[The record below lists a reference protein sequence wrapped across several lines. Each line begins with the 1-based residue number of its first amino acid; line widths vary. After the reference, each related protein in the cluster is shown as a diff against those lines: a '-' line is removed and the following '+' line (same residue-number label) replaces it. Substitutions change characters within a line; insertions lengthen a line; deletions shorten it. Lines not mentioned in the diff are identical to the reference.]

1 MELIWRGGGGGAEN
15 WTMHKVIISC
25 VYFVEN
31 KMLFWVSNQMLLW
44 ERISMNLAVLINILV
59 ALFYPFS
66 GTVRGRTKYKVV
78 SSASYLW
85 RLGQQLL
92 TNQEN
97 ARPKNSFC

>member
-1 MELIWRGGGGGAEN
+1 
-15 WTMHKVIISC
+15 
-25 VYFVEN
+25 
-31 KMLFWVSNQMLLW
+31 
-44 ERISMNLAVLINILV
+44 MNLAVLINILV